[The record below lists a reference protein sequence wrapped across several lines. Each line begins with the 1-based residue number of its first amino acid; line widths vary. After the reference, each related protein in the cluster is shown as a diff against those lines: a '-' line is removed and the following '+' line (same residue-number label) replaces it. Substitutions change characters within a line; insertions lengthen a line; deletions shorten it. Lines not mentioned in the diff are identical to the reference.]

1 MIRKKK
7 TSTKLSKRKE
17 LEKERRRIAM
27 KGGATEKEKQKLR
40 KAFKELRRSN
50 PDKDIRIGT
59 STFCQISASV
69 ANEMNNLLGGDHI
82 SLTCK
87 NRETTWFFDHKEFV
101 KIQAALYGKKIII
114 QTNKRYIGE
123 SNAKM
128 TEFYDVL
135 WDIVVDALEKY
146 RRKLDRDRRRNP
158 FSKEELIGEIRK
170 HLTRKPPEPKRALK
184 HLAELEA
191 LIK

>member
-7 TSTKLSKRKE
+7 TSSKLSKRKKLNE
-17 LEKERRRIAM
+17 ERRRIAM

-69 ANEMNNLLGGDHI
+69 ANEMNNRLGGDHI
-82 SLTCK
+82 SIAC
-87 NRETTWFFDHKEFV
+87 NNSETIWYFNKKEFV
-101 KIQAALYGKKIII
+101 TVNVALYGKKIII

-123 SNAKM
+123 SNARM
-128 TEFYDVL
+128 TEFYDTL
-135 WDIVVDALEKY
+135 WDVIVDALEKY

-158 FSKEELIGEIRK
+158 FSKEELIEEIRK
-170 HLTRKPPEPKRALK
+170 HLTRKPPEPSRALK
-184 HLAELEA
+184 HLDELEA